1 MSEERESKATLTIE
15 FSDGQVKTLQV
26 SGDVYG
32 DLQTGMFEIRNE
44 NGSRFV
50 FLPNPAFHTGKR
62 KRRIIN
68 QYNLKHG

>member
-1 MSEERESKATLTIE
+1 MSEEKKSSATLTITYANG
-15 FSDGQVKTLQV
+15 DVKTYEV
-26 SGDVYG
+26 SGDVYADIDAG
-32 DLQTGMFEIRNE
+32 ILEIRND